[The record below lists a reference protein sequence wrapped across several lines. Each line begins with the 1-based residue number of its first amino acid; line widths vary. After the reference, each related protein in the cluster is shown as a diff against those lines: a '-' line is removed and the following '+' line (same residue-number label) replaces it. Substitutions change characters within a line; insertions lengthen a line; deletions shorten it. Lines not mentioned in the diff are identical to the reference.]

1 MTNIL
6 LITKTRFLNI
16 KTRLRTLM
24 VYFPRKHQFRGFLGK
39 MWVFISLYVGFNCI
53 VSTLCGLETN
63 CSPWD
68 RFCITRMVSSTY
80 RNHTKGS
87 KNASPISRLFD
98 RLLPYIVYSMQY
110 WLRSASGCC
119 RVRVFFLCLRQPF
132 LFSTLRS
139 FSASKSLPCKFSASE
154 EKKKQK
160 PLLPRVRPRP
170 RNCRYCL
177 HRFSHVR

>member
-1 MTNIL
+1 M
-6 LITKTRFLNI
+6 
-16 KTRLRTLM
+16 
-24 VYFPRKHQFRGFLGK
+24 
-39 MWVFISLYVGFNCI
+39 GFNCI

-63 CSPWD
+63 CSPCD

-119 RVRVFFLCLRQPF
+119 RVRVFFCVFGNLFCFPPF
-132 LFSTLRS
+132 AL
-139 FSASKSLPCKFSASE
+139 SLPLNRFHVSFLLW
-154 EKKKQK
+154 KKKK
-160 PLLPRVRPRP
+160 TETSATEGTTKTKKLSLLPPSLQSRALKVEV
-170 RNCRYCL
+170 
-177 HRFSHVR
+177 SISDKE

>member
-6 LITKTRFLNI
+6 RITKTRFLNI

-63 CSPWD
+63 CSPCD

-119 RVRVFFLCLRQPF
+119 RVRVFFCVFGNLFCFPPF
-132 LFSTLRS
+132 AL
-139 FSASKSLPCKFSASE
+139 SLPLNRFHVSFLLW
-154 EKKKQK
+154 KKKK
-160 PLLPRVRPRP
+160 TEI
-170 RNCRYCL
+170 
-177 HRFSHVR
+177 SAT

>member
-1 MTNIL
+1 M
-6 LITKTRFLNI
+6 
-16 KTRLRTLM
+16 
-24 VYFPRKHQFRGFLGK
+24 
-39 MWVFISLYVGFNCI
+39 GFNCI

-63 CSPWD
+63 CSPCD

-119 RVRVFFLCLRQPF
+119 RVRVFFCVFGNLFCFPPF
-132 LFSTLRS
+132 AL
-139 FSASKSLPCKFSASE
+139 SLPLNRFHVSFLLR
-154 EKKKQK
+154 KKKK
-160 PLLPRVRPRP
+160 TETSATEGTTKTKKLSLLPPSLQSRV
-170 RNCRYCL
+170 L
-177 HRFSHVR
+177 KVEVSISDKG

>member
-1 MTNIL
+1 M
-6 LITKTRFLNI
+6 
-16 KTRLRTLM
+16 
-24 VYFPRKHQFRGFLGK
+24 
-39 MWVFISLYVGFNCI
+39 GFNCI
-53 VSTLCGLETN
+53 VSTLYGLETN
-63 CSPWD
+63 CSPCD

-87 KNASPISRLFD
+87 KNASPISRLVE

-110 WLRSASGCC
+110 RLRSASGCC
-119 RVRVFFLCLRQPF
+119 RVCVFLCVFCNLF

-154 EKKKQK
+154 EKKNRN
-160 PLLPRVRPRP
+160 LCNLGYARP

-177 HRFSHVR
+177 HRFSHVC

>member
-1 MTNIL
+1 M
-6 LITKTRFLNI
+6 
-16 KTRLRTLM
+16 
-24 VYFPRKHQFRGFLGK
+24 
-39 MWVFISLYVGFNCI
+39 GFNCI

-87 KNASPISRLFD
+87 KNASPISRLFN

-119 RVRVFFLCLRQPF
+119 RVRVFFCVFGNLFCFPPF
-132 LFSTLRS
+132 AL
-139 FSASKSLPCKFSASE
+139 SLPLNRFHVSFLLR
-154 EKKKQK
+154 KKKK
-160 PLLPRVRPRP
+160 TETSATEGTTKTKKLSLLPPSLQSRV
-170 RNCRYCL
+170 L
-177 HRFSHVR
+177 KVEVSISDKG

>member
-1 MTNIL
+1 M
-6 LITKTRFLNI
+6 
-16 KTRLRTLM
+16 
-24 VYFPRKHQFRGFLGK
+24 
-39 MWVFISLYVGFNCI
+39 GFNCI

-63 CSPWD
+63 CSPCD

-80 RNHTKGS
+80 RNHTKSS

-110 WLRSASGCC
+110 RLRSASAMLSC
-119 RVRVFFLCLRQPF
+119 VRFFLCLRQPF

-139 FSASKSLPCKFSASE
+139 FSASISLPCKFSASKE
-154 EKKKQK
+154 EKKNRN
-160 PLLPRVRPRP
+160 LCNLGYARP

-177 HRFSHVR
+177 HIASVTCAKSRSQYLG